1 MGRIL
6 RLEVNNFKSYGGKQE
21 IGPFARF
28 TAVVGPNGS
37 GKSNL
42 MDAISFVLGV
52 QSRQLR
58 SNQLKDLLHKSGLTL
73 SAETSAHVSLVYD
86 LDQDEQQR
94 IHAKLPGG
102 ITSNELTFTR
112 CISEKGI
119 GSYRINNHEKSY
131 EEYESTLKDLGILV
145 KARNFLV
152 FQGDVE
158 SIASKSPEQLT
169 RMFELISSSEEL
181 KEEYEKCLQEK
192 AIAEENTIF
201 AYQKRKGLAAERKI
215 VKEQK
220 EEAERYKQRRKDL
233 AKTKQEYYLWQVK
246 LVEDDAS
253 DHKDAIVQLR
263 EKVAKLQ
270 DKEHELAGVQ
280 KEKKKLHA
288 TQLKKCRQLDT
299 LVADVTRKL
308 EDVAPRTIQLNEQIK
323 HDKKKLEAASAKE
336 YTMAKNVQNHER
348 EILGL
353 RQDIK
358 DLKHAQNELD
368 ASKDDEELVLKGTQL
383 KEYNRIKEAAQ
394 LKTAKLRNELESLRR
409 QQQADNGRLQAL
421 LRDEKEHTD
430 ELSRMNEDHAVAEA
444 RLVDIR
450 RVVASSTAEIDD
462 TEAELQN
469 AEQFEKSLADKK
481 LANKAELD
489 KIHSK
494 LRNVKDG
501 MRQSQADQRKVET
514 LETLTRLFPGVRGRL
529 VDLCKPIQRKYN
541 MAVTVATG
549 KYMDALVV
557 TDYKTAGDCIQ
568 YLREQRLE
576 SVQFIPLDKIR
587 VTPPNERF
595 RRLGDNIKLVVD
607 VIDCDPEFQPAVAYA
622 VSDAIVCDSIE
633 DARDVCFRRNE
644 KVKAVTLN
652 GMVVSKNGSMTGGK
666 TYKDTARSERWDE
679 KETASLKVKRDEL
692 QAELSALEKESTGVV
707 RKQTLETKLGSL
719 MNRLRYA
726 NADIKTTES
735 KLPKI
740 LARKQECTKILMQLV
755 PEINK
760 IRGALS
766 ARESNLT
773 SLEHQINSVE
783 DTMFEGF
790 SQQFGIPSI
799 REYEEKVVKQQRERL
814 ERRRQ
819 LDSHLAK
826 VQAQLQYLE
835 AQDLPSEWERVKDV
849 ISKQKRHLKELESE
863 KKGLQAKTAELE
875 ETSTKH
881 VEAATAAHD
890 ALKEIEHELKILMKK
905 RDDHNNIM
913 TGVQKQLAV
922 EETAL
927 ERFKDKKTEILKR
940 ATMDQ
945 VKLPVVGEA
954 ATAIDDDEIGDSD
967 IDMSSHSI
975 VATGSSEESISLTYQ
990 AGDRYADKEINFST
1004 LEDLHLDT
1012 DKMRQDHL
1020 VKYEQLI
1027 STIAGDL
1034 ERMQPNLKALEKY
1047 DEIQARISREEEEL
1061 EKIKVG
1067 LALN

>member
-1 MGRIL
+1 
-6 RLEVNNFKSYGGKQE
+6 
-21 IGPFARF
+21 
-28 TAVVGPNGS
+28 
-37 GKSNL
+37 

-383 KEYNRIKEAAQ
+383 KEYNRIKETAQ
-394 LKTAKLRNELESLRR
+394 LKTAKLRNELESVG

-444 RLVDIR
+444 RLVD
-450 RVVASSTAEIDD
+450 
-462 TEAELQN
+462 
-469 AEQFEKSLADKK
+469 
-481 LANKAELD
+481 
-489 KIHSK
+489 
-494 LRNVKDG
+494 
-501 MRQSQADQRKVET
+501 
-514 LETLTRLFPGVRGRL
+514 
-529 VDLCKPIQRKYN
+529 
-541 MAVTVATG
+541 
-549 KYMDALVV
+549 
-557 TDYKTAGDCIQ
+557 

-692 QAELSALEKESTGVV
+692 QAKESTGVV

-773 SLEHQINSVE
+773 SLEHQINSARAFSSPVIAESSVLMDAWLQVE

-826 VQAQLQYLE
+826 VQAQ
-835 AQDLPSEWERVKDV
+835 
-849 ISKQKRHLKELESE
+849 RHLKELESE

-881 VEAATAAHD
+881 VEATTAAHD